1 MVFLEHSRVPEIH
14 PKKRG
19 IERFSSFSIR
29 KLSRQTF
36 TVVDTEAPASPTSGR
51 MEIPPQQ
58 GHHFKWI
65 CFQLP
70 IFGIFRGVLDRFSG
84 GVHGS
89 TNFRWLYSDFC
100 YVCWFFVANT
110 PWGWCIYLHLIL
122 PIDQFYSRFPCCG
135 VQIKLCNF
143 LCVCGL
149 EELDPSKKVNQPVL
163 NLAKSAVIFTS
174 PSLRHV

>member
-65 CFQLP
+65 FFQLP

-89 TNFRWLYSDFC
+89 TNLGDYIVTFVMFVDFLSQ
-100 YVCWFFVANT
+100 T
-110 PWGWCIYLHLIL
+110 LHGA
-122 PIDQFYSRFPCCG
+122 G
-135 VQIKLCNF
+135 V
-143 LCVCGL
+143 
-149 EELDPSKKVNQPVL
+149 
-163 NLAKSAVIFTS
+163 FTYI
-174 PSLRHV
+174 